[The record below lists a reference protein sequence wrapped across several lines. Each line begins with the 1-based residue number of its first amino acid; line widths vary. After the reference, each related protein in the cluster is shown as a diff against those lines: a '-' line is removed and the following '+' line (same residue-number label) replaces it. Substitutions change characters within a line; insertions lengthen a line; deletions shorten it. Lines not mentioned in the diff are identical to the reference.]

1 MILTIIILLTVV
13 IGIMAKVIYNLFNR
27 NTQLEL
33 YVNELEGIVEKQ
45 TKESDDFDSY
55 YEYLLE
61 LFTQCFMEMQRID
74 KRGSFSSDDEVGF
87 SFKVIQKAIEVVT
100 VKLREMRKEASN
112 PEKK

>member
-1 MILTIIILLTVV
+1 
-13 IGIMAKVIYNLFNR
+13 
-27 NTQLEL
+27 
-33 YVNELEGIVEKQ
+33 
-45 TKESDDFDSY
+45 
-55 YEYLLE
+55 
-61 LFTQCFMEMQRID
+61 MQRID